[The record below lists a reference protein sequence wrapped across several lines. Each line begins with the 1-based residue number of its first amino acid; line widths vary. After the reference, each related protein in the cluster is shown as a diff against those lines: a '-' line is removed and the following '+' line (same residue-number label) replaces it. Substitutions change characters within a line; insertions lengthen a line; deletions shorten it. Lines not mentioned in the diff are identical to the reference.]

1 MILEQILPLAII
13 DKLPLGRLLW
23 KQELTLTF
31 SLCMYNIH
39 LDKIRPS
46 WTLDI
51 VTWFY
56 FNLIIQDIDPKLR
69 KVTDILEFVRGKQI
83 VNKITFQCWKK
94 RLAMGSKIR
103 IHTPTGQ
110 TQSLTKNLILKEN
123 MNEIHFFVQW
133 SGSRWGMLLDTLNAV
148 QRRKWYN

>member
-1 MILEQILPLAII
+1 MQNRKLKILKILPLAII

-39 LDKIRPS
+39 IDKIRPS

-56 FNLIIQDIDPKLR
+56 FNLIIQDIDPKIEKSNGYSRIRTREADCQQNNLSM
-69 KVTDILEFVRGKQI
+69 LE
-83 VNKITFQCWKK
+83 
-94 RLAMGSKIR
+94 
-103 IHTPTGQ
+103 
-110 TQSLTKNLILKEN
+110 
-123 MNEIHFFVQW
+123 
-133 SGSRWGMLLDTLNAV
+133 
-148 QRRKWYN
+148 